1 MCVSVTLVE
10 KRADWGG
17 GVAGVEAGVRGR
29 QRARIIM
36 YTYALLWNCSGY
48 GA

>member
-1 MCVSVTLVE
+1 MC
-10 KRADWGG
+10 KRDAGGEAGRLGGG
-17 GVAGVEAGVRGR
+17 GVAGVEAGLRGR
-29 QRARIIM
+29 QCARIIM